1 MARRALG
8 RTWHARPVLWYT
20 IVPKDYIG
28 AFESNESRGRLFV
41 TIIPLDR
48 RFVEWRDPESPPPDL
63 RFGSA
68 YGLLSWENLLAKRR
82 VVVLAE
88 AGSGKTAEMEEQ
100 ASPPDASWK
109 VRFPCDGRGRGP
121 GKP

>member
-1 MARRALG
+1 M
-8 RTWHARPVLWYT
+8 
-20 IVPKDYIG
+20 
-28 AFESNESRGRLFV
+28 

-48 RFVEWRDPESPPPDL
+48 RFVEWRDRESPPPGL

-88 AGSGKTAEMEEQ
+88 AGSGKTAEMEEPSFRLQ
-100 ASPPDASWK
+100 TRAGKFAFHATVGDVGRESL
-109 VRFPCDGRGRGP
+109 DGAIRPNGWSSD
-121 GKP
+121 